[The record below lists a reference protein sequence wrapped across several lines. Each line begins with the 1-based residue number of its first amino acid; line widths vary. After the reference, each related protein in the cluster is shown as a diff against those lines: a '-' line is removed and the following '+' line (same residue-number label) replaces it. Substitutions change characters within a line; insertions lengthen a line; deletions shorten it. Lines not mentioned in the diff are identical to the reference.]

1 LIALK
6 EEYLS
11 KTDEEIIRKEVDSP
25 KQWLGGGAI
34 SESGTKINVLVA
46 ILLVILA
53 LIDLR
58 ISAGLAAIYLIAYAI
73 NRLRR
78 RKPS

>member
-1 LIALK
+1 MDAFDYWIEDFFEIVIK
-6 EEYLS
+6 FIDVHLS
-11 KTDEEIIRKEVDSP
+11 
-25 KQWLGGGAI
+25 
-34 SESGTKINVLVA
+34 A

-58 ISAGLAAIYLIAYAI
+58 ISAGLATIYLIAYAI
-73 NRLRR
+73 NRLRK